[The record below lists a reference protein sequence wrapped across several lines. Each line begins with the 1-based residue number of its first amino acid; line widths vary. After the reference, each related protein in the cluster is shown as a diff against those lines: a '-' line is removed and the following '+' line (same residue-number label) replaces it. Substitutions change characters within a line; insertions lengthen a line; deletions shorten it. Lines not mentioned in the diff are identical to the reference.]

1 MDMPDDCGGCRKQP
15 PPLDSTVFGIGY
27 ATEMQTD
34 FRELNWVN
42 LLKLN
47 FSQTLCNG
55 ILIDLGSIS
64 NTKHAR
70 NNWTTLVESSNIEK
84 NKRLNEHHPIFYI
97 HQIDLPLKTFT
108 LYYKTLVGKIIC

>member
-1 MDMPDDCGGCRKQP
+1 MYEKMDMPDDCGGCRKQP

-84 NKRLNEHHPIFYI
+84 NKRLNEHHPIV
-97 HQIDLPLKTFT
+97 
-108 LYYKTLVGKIIC
+108 LYSSD

>member
-1 MDMPDDCGGCRKQP
+1 MYEKMDMPDDCGGCFRQP
-15 PPLDSTVFGIGY
+15 PPLGSTVFGIRY

-64 NTKHAR
+64 NTKTRPEQLDNVGRVFKYRKEQATER
-70 NNWTTLVESSNIEK
+70 TSPYILYSS
-84 NKRLNEHHPIFYI
+84 
-97 HQIDLPLKTFT
+97 D
-108 LYYKTLVGKIIC
+108 